1 MGGTYRTC
9 CCRAS
14 RSQAQFGKTL
24 KPLTYQSARRQRATE
39 REGEMRNL
47 VLTAITLMVGACAST
62 PNNYRPVT
70 RQISFPTIGEE
81 TSVSI
86 GDPMMNQGTATEV
99 RGIVLSEEN
108 NIRNFVFTPG
118 FYPQVGEDAH
128 YTYHSF
134 QIGMGMN
141 GIGALRPGGGIL
153 APDMSMAVSL
163 RASKGQQE
171 LCVDLRLG
179 TKPCDTEHGYQRTT
193 RPMVGENNFQ
203 QTLIYNGRVGDRIR
217 IGYREFSGDVARPA
231 FSNEVE
237 YDLSTSH
244 EITYRGARIRI
255 IEANNQQI
263 RYVVLSNFNTSR

>member
-1 MGGTYRTC
+1 
-9 CCRAS
+9 
-14 RSQAQFGKTL
+14 
-24 KPLTYQSARRQRATE
+24 
-39 REGEMRNL
+39 MRDFVFVSSL
-47 VLTAITLMVGACAST
+47 ALAACAST
-62 PNNYRPVT
+62 PNNYRPIT
-70 RQISFPTIGEE
+70 QQISFPAVGEE

-86 GDPMMNQGTATEV
+86 GESMIRQGTATDV
-99 RGIVLSEEN
+99 RGIVLSEDN
-108 NIRNFVFTPG
+108 NIRNFVFSPG
-118 FYPQVGEDAH
+118 FYPQVGEDAR

-134 QIGMGMN
+134 QIGMGLN
-141 GIGALRPGGGIL
+141 GIGALRSGGGIL

-163 RASKGQQE
+163 RAAKDHQE

-179 TKPCDTEHGYQRTT
+179 AKPCDTQHGYQRTS

-237 YDLSTSH
+237 YDLSSSR
-244 EITYRGARIRI
+244 EISYRGARIRI
-255 IEANNQQI
+255 IDANNQQI